1 MLPTYFLLYVFPK
14 IRFATPKPLSLLCFD
29 HDNAKG
35 NNLRRLPITN
45 INNHC
50 QFQIFAATVI
60 GGFGGINV
68 GAVLAFSA
76 IFLPQLA
83 DHVTL
88 SERSWI
94 GKCNIFRTQL
104 YFCRKKGKK
113 MRPVNRRGVSRL
125 SLPQKRGRTYEAIFH
140 FDKCNFGRFCFI

>member
-1 MLPTYFLLYVFPK
+1 MLSVVFPK
-14 IRFATPKPLSLLCFD
+14 IRFATPKPFLSLLCFD
-29 HDNAKG
+29 HDNAKS

-94 GKCNIFRTQL
+94 GKCIIFRTQW
-104 YFCRKKGKK
+104 YFCRKKGQKDATGK
-113 MRPVNRRGVSRL
+113 SQR
-125 SLPQKRGRTYEAIFH
+125 SLPFVVTSRSRT
-140 FDKCNFGRFCFI
+140 DVRNNFSFWQMQF

>member
-1 MLPTYFLLYVFPK
+1 MQTLRAFTDKISKKWQKSHFYVCLVISVANLLFVVFPK
-14 IRFATPKPLSLLCFD
+14 LRFATLKPLSLLCFD
-29 HDNAKG
+29 HDNAKS

-94 GKCNIFRTQL
+94 GKCIIFRTQ
-104 YFCRKKGKK
+104 
-113 MRPVNRRGVSRL
+113 
-125 SLPQKRGRTYEAIFH
+125 
-140 FDKCNFGRFCFI
+140 